1 LPKRLLKKHLRNEE
15 MSMREIA
22 VIILVCILIQGCAG
36 YNVQVN
42 KSKKFP
48 PSQEMKI
55 AVLPF
60 ISPIQQTVRK
70 DLVLGEN
77 TQYPLENAG
86 IHVADSV
93 ASALLQ
99 SPDILLIERS
109 QLENILNEHK
119 LSISG
124 VINNPDFTLLGT
136 ILPVD
141 ALVLG
146 NVSTCYRY
154 VDKIGVW
161 GSVVS
166 YTARLVNIHSGE
178 VIFSINCTS
187 YKVGILPEELA
198 LLLAQDAIKKLLEK

>member
-1 LPKRLLKKHLRNEE
+1 MKKAAL
-15 MSMREIA
+15 
-22 VIILVCILIQGCAG
+22 IILICILIQGCTS
-36 YNVQVN
+36 YNIQTN

-48 PSQEMKI
+48 PKQEMKV

-60 ISPIQQTVRK
+60 VPPSPQTVKK
-70 DLVLGEN
+70 DLILGEQ
-77 TQYPLENAG
+77 TQYTLENAG
-86 IHVADSV
+86 VVVADSL
-93 ASALLQ
+93 ASALLEA
-99 SPDILLIERS
+99 PNIILIERS
-109 QLENILNEHK
+109 QLEKILNEHK

-124 VINNPDFTLLGT
+124 VINNPDFALLGT

-198 LLLAQDAIKKLLEK
+198 LLLARDAIKKLLEK